1 MFHVEWKRKKSEN
14 EREREK
20 KNRTRVKVTE
30 VGPWYYAKKKKKNVN
45 KQIIS
50 RKLQVIRKRFVEMR
64 NTNKHRKKNIAQ
76 GYSWNQNVNSI
87 ACRSTDLRTYCSCFI
102 VEDERLRCIQIAPFL
117 WSKSHGLVTQPTRIS
132 NKICM
137 GLHGRVVAVFT
148 ERRWAFMAGCRSCS
162 LGKRSVVKWIDAPFV
177 RENLITWIKM
187 TCRWIII
194 VPFPSQW

>member
-1 MFHVEWKRKKSEN
+1 MILCKI
-14 EREREK
+14 
-20 KNRTRVKVTE
+20 
-30 VGPWYYAKKKKKNVN
+30 KKNVN

-50 RKLQVIRKRFVEMR
+50 RKLQVIRKYFVEMR
-64 NTNKHRKKNIAQ
+64 NINIHRKKNIAQ
-76 GYSWNQNVNSI
+76 GYSWNQNVNGI

-102 VEDERLRCIQIAPFL
+102 VEDERLRCIQTAPFL

-162 LGKRSVVKWIDAPFV
+162 LGKRSVVKWTQMP
-177 RENLITWIKM
+177 
-187 TCRWIII
+187 
-194 VPFPSQW
+194 PSSEGSDHLNKEDVQVNYNRPISFTVINSHFEMHRLRVV